1 MPGAMIAMRPTSP
14 IVAPAA
20 AAAARTP
27 WNQFRRRWG
36 EWMVGRPEDHLI
48 AGSWTPNESRAA
60 LYLGLL
66 LLLLLPALIG
76 LGFGPPD
83 TPGRLVLVAAAVAAV
98 FSASEVEVQRR
109 SRGVALL
116 PLMAGLVYGL
126 AVSAAFAAVL
136 WAEAPEIWT
145 RHTVLALMFPLLVLA
160 TSLRGD
166 PRLCA
171 ASGLF
176 CALGYLSVVAATPML
191 ATSDPEKGAALA
203 RQLDAT
209 NVAAHGLILF
219 CVTAYATLAATRER
233 TLRRAAHCDPLTGL
247 IGAETF
253 ERCLEREA
261 RRSMRAELPLSVA
274 LIDLDRFRQ
283 VNEAHGHA
291 FGDAILRWVADLLR
305 ESVRNTDLVARL
317 PGERF
322 CVAFLDS
329 EHPALVGRLEALRRE
344 VSGVQIQRAGLS
356 EPVRLTLS
364 AGLARFPREG
374 THVEEVMAIALERLH
389 AAKRAGRDRIVA

>member
-1 MPGAMIAMRPTSP
+1 MTPIRNTLPIA
-14 IVAPAA
+14 APAA

-27 WNQFRRRWG
+27 WNHFRRRWAD
-36 EWMVGRPEDHLI
+36 WMVGRPEDRLI
-48 AGSWTPNESRAA
+48 AGLWTAAESRAA

-66 LLLLLPALIG
+66 LLLLLPAGIG
-76 LGFGPPD
+76 LGLGPPD
-83 TPGRLVLVAAAVAAV
+83 ASGRFVLVAAAVAAV

-116 PLMAGLVYGL
+116 PLIGGLVYGV
-126 AVSAAFAAVL
+126 AVSAVFAAVL
-136 WAEAPEIWT
+136 WAELPGIWT
-145 RHTVLALMFPLLVLA
+145 RHATVFLIFPLLVLA
-160 TSLRGD
+160 TGLRGD
-166 PRLCA
+166 PRLCVA
-171 ASGLF
+171 TGLF
-176 CALGYLSVVAATPML
+176 CSLGFVSVVAAAPVL
-191 ATSDPEKGAALA
+191 AEGNPAKAAELA
-203 RQLDAT
+203 HHLDAT
-209 NVAAHGLILF
+209 NVGLQLLILV
-219 CVTAYATLAATRER
+219 CATAFGTANATRER
-233 TLRRAAHCDPLTGL
+233 TLRRIAHCDPLTGL
-247 IGAETF
+247 IRAETF

-261 RRSMRAELPLSVA
+261 RRSVRADQPLSIA

-283 VNEAHGHA
+283 LNDAHGHA
-291 FGDAILRWVADLLR
+291 FGDAILRWVAELLR

-322 CVAFLDS
+322 VVAFLDS

-344 VSGVQIQRAGLS
+344 VAEVQIQRTGLP

-374 THVEEVMAIALERLH
+374 THVDEVMAIALERLH

>member
-1 MPGAMIAMRPTSP
+1 MIATRTTPP
-14 IVAPAA
+14 IGARAA

-27 WNQFRRRWG
+27 WNHFRRRWG
-36 EWMVGRPEDHLI
+36 EWMVGRPEDRLI
-48 AGSWTPNESRAA
+48 AGLWSAGESRAA

-66 LLLLLPALIG
+66 LLLLLPAGIG
-76 LGFGPPD
+76 LGLGPPD
-83 TPGRLVLVAAAVAAV
+83 ATGRFVLVAAALAAV

-116 PLMAGLVYGL
+116 PLIAGLVYGA
-126 AVSAAFAAVL
+126 AVSSVFAAVL
-136 WAEAPEIWT
+136 WAAVPGIWT
-145 RHTVLALMFPLLVLA
+145 RHAIVFLTFPLLVLA
-160 TSLRGD
+160 TGQRGD
-166 PRLCA
+166 PRLCVA
-171 ASGLF
+171 TGLF
-176 CALGYLSVVAATPML
+176 CSLGFVSVVAFAPML
-191 ATSDPEKGAALA
+191 AADDAKKAAALA
-203 RQLDAT
+203 LQLDAT
-209 NVAAHGLILF
+209 NVGIQLLILL
-219 CVTAYATLAATRER
+219 CATAFGTASATRER
-233 TLRRAAHCDPLTGL
+233 TLRRFAHCDPLTGL
-247 IGAETF
+247 IRAETF

-261 RRSMRAELPLSVA
+261 RRSVRADLPLSIA
-274 LIDLDRFRQ
+274 LIDLDRFRLL
-283 VNEAHGHA
+283 NETHGHA

-305 ESVRNTDLVARL
+305 ESVRTTDLVARL

-344 VSGVQIQRAGLS
+344 VAEVQIQRTGLA

-389 AAKRAGRDRIVA
+389 SAKRAGRDRVVA